1 MNTLEL
7 LAVALGFA
15 SLAGINLY
23 LTVFASGL
31 AIQQHWIDVSQS
43 YPELAILGHP
53 AIVAISGGLFFLQ
66 FFADKVPWVD
76 SLWDT
81 VHTVIRP
88 VGGAFLAVR
97 VLGTPDPIFDVVTAL
112 LAGGVTLMTHSAKA
126 GTRLVVNHSPEPF
139 SNIAV
144 SVAEDVAVLGGLA
157 LIKHTIVHSDP
168 WLLLSVFGTILLGIA
183 YFGPKLFRAVK
194 ANAWLIWKKLSSP
207 AADHLEAELP
217 ATLPHELE
225 IALTSVNPERE
236 PIAWAV
242 PCLST
247 SARGIPGNCFG
258 YLAATKD
265 PAPRLI
271 FLAKR
276 RFRPVAVALD
286 LATYKV
292 AHEPKFLSENLVLY
306 SLEKKPKHTFVF
318 ARSQRPLV
326 KGIATSLRMRLGFL
340 AQPAEPKAAPPE
352 PARAT

>member
-1 MNTLEL
+1 M
-7 LAVALGFA
+7 
-15 SLAGINLY
+15 
-23 LTVFASGL
+23 
-31 AIQQHWIDVSQS
+31 
-43 YPELAILGHP
+43 
-53 AIVAISGGLFFLQ
+53 
-66 FFADKVPWVD
+66 
-76 SLWDT
+76 
-81 VHTVIRP
+81 
-88 VGGAFLAVR
+88 
-97 VLGTPDPIFDVVTAL
+97 
-112 LAGGVTLMTHSAKA
+112 
-126 GTRLVVNHSPEPF
+126 
-139 SNIAV
+139 
-144 SVAEDVAVLGGLA
+144 LGGLA

-306 SLEKKPKHTFVF
+306 SLEKKPKYTFVF